1 MTGYDL
7 YVFIVGLVTFFALV
21 GLFLTMMLII
31 VAKEIKAITYGIE
44 DDKITKEYE
53 KHNKRRAS
61 ITTTNIVVKVLLLV
75 ITIIAVI
82 FFVWSSALRFRD
94 PEVKGDVAM
103 PRVVLSD
110 SMSYQR
116 ESNKYLEE
124 NGLDDQFDTFD
135 IVFMRDLPD
144 EFELELYDVV
154 IYELRDELIIHRIV
168 GIEEPNEQHP
178 DHRLFELRG
187 DAVKNSDEFK
197 VEYSQMK
204 AIYRGEKI
212 QYAGSF
218 IYFMQSPLG
227 YLCILLLVVG
237 AVLSPILELM
247 VSLTKR
253 KRLAELGYFDK
264 QIKR

>member
-21 GLFLTMMLII
+21 GLFLTMLLII
-31 VAKEIKAITYGIE
+31 VAKEIKAITYGLE
-44 DDKITKEYE
+44 DDKIIKEHE
-53 KHNKRRAS
+53 KYNKKRAA
-61 ITTTNIVVKVLLLV
+61 ITTANIVVKALLIV
-75 ITIIAVI
+75 ITIFAVI
-82 FFVWSSALRFRD
+82 FFVWASALRFSD
-94 PEVKGDVAM
+94 PKVEGDVAV

-110 SMSYQR
+110 SMSYKR

-135 IVFMRDLPD
+135 IIFMGELPD
-144 EFELELYDVV
+144 EFELELYDIV
-154 IYELRDELIIHRIV
+154 IYELRDELIVHRIV

-204 AIYRGEKI
+204 AIYTGEKI
-212 QYAGSF
+212 NYVGSF

-227 YLCILLLVVG
+227 YMCILLLIVG
-237 AVLSPILELM
+237 SVLSPILEFM
-247 VSLTKR
+247 VNHAKR
-253 KRLAELGYFDK
+253 RRLDELGYLRK
-264 QIKR
+264 

>member
-21 GLFLTMMLII
+21 GLFLTMLLII
-31 VAKEIKAITYGIE
+31 VAKEIKAITYGLE
-44 DDKITKEYE
+44 DDKIIKEHE
-53 KHNKRRAS
+53 KYNKKRAA
-61 ITTTNIVVKVLLLV
+61 ITTANIVVKALLIV

-82 FFVWSSALRFRD
+82 FFVWASALRFTD
-94 PEVKGDVAM
+94 PKVEGDVAV

-110 SMSYQR
+110 SMSYKR

-135 IVFMRDLPD
+135 IIFMGELPD
-144 EFELELYDVV
+144 EFELELYDIV
-154 IYELRDELIIHRIV
+154 IYELRDELIVHRIV

-204 AIYRGEKI
+204 AIYTGEKI
-212 QYAGSF
+212 NYVGSF

-227 YLCILLLVVG
+227 YMCILLLIVG
-237 AVLSPILELM
+237 SVLSPILEFM
-247 VSLTKR
+247 VNHAKR
-253 KRLAELGYFDK
+253 RRLDELGYLRK
-264 QIKR
+264 

>member
-21 GLFLTMMLII
+21 GLFLTMLLII

-44 DDKITKEYE
+44 DDKIIKEHE
-53 KHNKRRAS
+53 KYNKKRAA
-61 ITTTNIVVKVLLLV
+61 ITTANIVVKALLIV
-75 ITIIAVI
+75 ITIFAVI
-82 FFVWSSALRFRD
+82 FFVWASALRFKD
-94 PEVKGDVAM
+94 PKVVGDVAV

-110 SMSYQR
+110 SMSYKR

-135 IVFMRDLPD
+135 IIFMGELPD
-144 EFELELYDVV
+144 EFELELYDIV
-154 IYELRDELIIHRIV
+154 IYELRDELIVHRIV

-204 AIYRGEKI
+204 AIYTGEKI
-212 QYAGSF
+212 NYVGSF

-227 YLCILLLVVG
+227 YICILLLIVG
-237 AVLSPILELM
+237 SVLSPILEFM
-247 VSLTKR
+247 VNHAKR
-253 KRLAELGYFDK
+253 RRLDELGYLRK
-264 QIKR
+264 

>member
-7 YVFIVGLVTFFALV
+7 YVFIVGLVTFFAMV
-21 GLFLTMMLII
+21 GLFLTMLLII
-31 VAKEIKAITYGIE
+31 AAKEIKAITYGIE
-44 DDKITKEYE
+44 DDKIIKEYE
-53 KHNKRRAS
+53 KYNKKRAAS
-61 ITTTNIVVKVLLLV
+61 TTVNIVVKALLIV
-75 ITIIAVI
+75 ITIFAVI
-82 FFVWSSALRFRD
+82 FFVWSAALRFQD
-94 PEVKGDVAM
+94 PKVEGDVKV

-110 SMSYQR
+110 SMSYKR
-116 ESNKYLEE
+116 ESNVYLEE

-135 IVFMRDLPD
+135 IIFMRELPN

-154 IYELRDELIIHRIV
+154 IYELRGDLIIHRIV

-204 AIYRGEKI
+204 AIYEGEKI
-212 QYAGSF
+212 NYVGSF

-227 YLCILLLVVG
+227 YICILLLIVG
-237 AVLSPILELM
+237 SVLAPILELM
-247 VSLTKR
+247 VKHAKR
-253 KRLAELGYFDK
+253 RRLSELGYFD
-264 QIKR
+264 

>member
-7 YVFIVGLVTFFALV
+7 YVFIVGLVTFFATV
-21 GLFLTMMLII
+21 GLFLTMLLII

-44 DDKITKEYE
+44 DDKIIKEFE
-53 KHNKRRAS
+53 KHSKKR
-61 ITTTNIVVKVLLLV
+61 TTVNIIIKVLLVV
-75 ITIIAVI
+75 ITTIAVV
-82 FFVWSSALRFRD
+82 FFVWACALRFQN
-94 PEVKGDVAM
+94 PKVEGDAAV

-110 SMSYQR
+110 SMSYKR
-116 ESNKYLEE
+116 ETNEYLEE

-135 IVFMRDLPD
+135 IIFMRELPD
-144 EFELELYDVV
+144 EFELELYDIV
-154 IYELRDELIIHRIV
+154 IYELRGDLIIHRIV

-204 AIYRGEKI
+204 AIYSGEKI
-212 QYAGSF
+212 KYAGSF

-227 YLCILLLVVG
+227 YLCILLLIVG
-237 AVLSPILELM
+237 TVLSPILEFM
-247 VSLTKR
+247 VFVAKR
-253 KRLAELGYFDK
+253 RRLAELGYFYK
-264 QIKR
+264 